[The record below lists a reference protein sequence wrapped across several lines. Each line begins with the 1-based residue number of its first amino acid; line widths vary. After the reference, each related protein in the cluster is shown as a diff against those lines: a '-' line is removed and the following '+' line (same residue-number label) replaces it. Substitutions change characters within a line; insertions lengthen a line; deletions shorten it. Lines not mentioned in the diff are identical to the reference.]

1 MPCTRSMVD
10 TGPPGRRFVRCSWTI
25 ARAKSIY
32 SLYGKH
38 SNQLSLHVKYY
49 SHPPHPLA
57 SKLLKPYCPAHLPG
71 ERHFIYTGPLPQVQ
85 EMELVHPYPLQGPHC
100 TCGAIVGQIVR
111 PRDVCVVC
119 RS

>member
-1 MPCTRSMVD
+1 MGQRSPTDLTAAAWTLLAPLIPTAQPGGRPRTTDRREVVNAILYRLRRGCQWRMPCTRSMVD

-57 SKLLKPYCPAHLPG
+57 
-71 ERHFIYTGPLPQVQ
+71 
-85 EMELVHPYPLQGPHC
+85 
-100 TCGAIVGQIVR
+100 
-111 PRDVCVVC
+111 
-119 RS
+119 